1 MGKKI
6 GIIIPSYNQ
15 GKYLEQT
22 ILSVLENKQHVDMQI
37 AVIDGGSTDESIKN
51 YSKISGAVYILV
63 LGTRQRAGRCD

>member
-37 AVIDGGSTDESIKN
+37 AVIDGGSTD
-51 YSKISGAVYILV
+51 
-63 LGTRQRAGRCD
+63 